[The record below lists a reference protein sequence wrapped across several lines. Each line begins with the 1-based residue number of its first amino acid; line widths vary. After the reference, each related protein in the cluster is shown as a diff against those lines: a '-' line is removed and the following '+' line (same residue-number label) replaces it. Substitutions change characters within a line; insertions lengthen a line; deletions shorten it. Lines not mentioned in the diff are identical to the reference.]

1 MIIII
6 IKYFFSVI
14 HEYIIISLKLNFTFM
29 HKPLEK
35 MYSSN
40 LLLCTCML
48 CI

>member
-29 HKPLEK
+29 HKPLK
-35 MYSSN
+35 N
-40 LLLCTCML
+40 VFK
-48 CI
+48 